1 MSNIS
6 DPVRLPVQA
15 LRKSLMERK
24 PCTFT
29 PEAAMELTNL
39 LLLSCDMID
48 DKCKQCKQCK
58 QYKQCEQCE

>member
-6 DPVRLPVQA
+6 DPVRIPVQKIRER
-15 LRKSLMERK
+15 LIERK
-24 PCTFT
+24 LCTFT

-48 DKCKQCKQCK
+48 ENCKECKECK
-58 QYKQCEQCE
+58 ER